1 MAIKDGILVLKL
13 KLMQIFCESYLFRCF
28 VILFRTRYIFRCKCE
43 TRESMPTGSESV
55 CCTEICRG
63 WQKVEVQ
70 QPKIQMACITHWASR
85 LSIRLPSV
93 DVWVLQMAYYAYS
106 HPYGTDNHE
115 AHNYICYSLQTLLA
129 SLWRNQLK
137 LQAEN
142 SLYQLLFVNVSA
154 HSFS

>member
-1 MAIKDGILVLKL
+1 MNPSYSVVLLFCSVPDIFLGVSVKHVNPCRRGL
-13 KLMQIFCESYLFRCF
+13 KVFAAQKSAEVGKKWRFSSRRSKWPALL
-28 VILFRTRYIFRCKCE
+28 
-43 TRESMPTGSESV
+43 
-55 CCTEICRG
+55 TEHPGFQSDC
-63 WQKVEVQ
+63 
-70 QPKIQMACITHWASR
+70 
-85 LSIRLPSV
+85 L
-93 DVWVLQMAYYAYS
+93 DVWVLEMAYYAYS